1 MQNMLE
7 RGNIIFVR
15 AHRAYSENEPL
26 QLAKKRYYEK
36 NKADILIKRK
46 EYSKKQLE
54 SENIDEIKARQ
65 RESRIKYYNKKKLL
79 KQQEQHD
86 EAKSVKLN

>member
-1 MQNMLE
+1 MLE
-7 RGNIIFVR
+7 RGDIIFVR
-15 AHRAYSENEPL
+15 AHRSYSENEPL

-86 EAKSVKLN
+86 EAKVCKT

>member
-1 MQNMLE
+1 M
-7 RGNIIFVR
+7 R
-15 AHRAYSENEPL
+15 
-26 QLAKKRYYEK
+26 K

-54 SENIDEIKARQ
+54 SENIDEIKAKQ

-79 KQQEQHD
+79 KQHD
-86 EAKSVKLN
+86 EAKT

>member
-1 MQNMLE
+1 MP
-7 RGNIIFVR
+7 
-15 AHRAYSENEPL
+15 ST
-26 QLAKKRYYEK
+26 KKHYPKKKPNFTVKRFK
-36 NKADILIKRK
+36 KLVNKPDI
-46 EYSKKQLE
+46 SKKGITYSIE
-54 SENIDEIKARQ
+54 KSENIDEIKAKQ

>member
-1 MQNMLE
+1 MLE

-15 AHRAYSENEPL
+15 AHRSYSENEPL

-54 SENIDEIKARQ
+54 SENIDEIKAKQ

-79 KQQEQHD
+79 KQQEKQD
-86 EAKSVKLN
+86 EAKVCKT

>member
-15 AHRAYSENEPL
+15 AHRSYSENEPL

-79 KQQEQHD
+79 KQQEKQD
-86 EAKSVKLN
+86 EAKVCKT

>member
-1 MQNMLE
+1 MLE
-7 RGNIIFVR
+7 RGDIIFVR
-15 AHRAYSENEPL
+15 AHRSYSENEPL

-54 SENIDEIKARQ
+54 SENIDEIKAMQ